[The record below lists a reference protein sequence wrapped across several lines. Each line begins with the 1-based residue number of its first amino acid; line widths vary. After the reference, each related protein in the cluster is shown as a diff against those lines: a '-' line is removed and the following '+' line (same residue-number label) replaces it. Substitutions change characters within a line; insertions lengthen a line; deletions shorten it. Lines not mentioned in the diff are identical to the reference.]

1 VLAPEAERADAV
13 VVGEDLGTTHR
24 RPPRPVPSW
33 PLPASSP
40 TTCPSPRAGGRT
52 WRCDGKP
59 RGRSAAT
66 PADAVGDLRQPN
78 LPGTNN
84 GLPQLAA
91 AAGRTHCQRPTG
103 HDHLHRLHP
112 DLNDSPRSTPAQ
124 LLCDQNPHKWPTPT
138 WNVFKVPPSARY
150 GPTAVPP
157 CRRPNGACPASGER
171 MISCFAPT

>member
-1 VLAPEAERADAV
+1 VHVDFGGADAWTLQDELAGDVRAGAPPDAFDQHGQDGEQLPAVLAPEAERADAV

-66 PADAVGDLRQPN
+66 PADAVGDLRQPHLAGTDN
-78 LPGTNN
+78 EYPNWLLP
-84 GLPQLAA
+84 LAE
-91 AAGRTHCQRPTG
+91 PTVNA
-103 HDHLHRLHP
+103 P
-112 DLNDSPRSTPAQ
+112 PATTTCIGCTQ
-124 LLCDQNPHKWPTPT
+124 T
-138 WNVFKVPPSARY
+138 
-150 GPTAVPP
+150 
-157 CRRPNGACPASGER
+157 
-171 MISCFAPT
+171 